1 MKLALGT
8 VQFGLPYG
16 VANTSGQPSEAE
28 VAEILRHAAGA
39 GVEVLD
45 TACLYG
51 DSEAVLGRC
60 LPVNHRFRIITKTT
74 KFAGLD
80 GKLAAIALR
89 AAFAESCQRLRSP
102 SLYGLL
108 AHDAN
113 DLIGIGGDT
122 LWQAMQELQAEKRV
136 LRVGASVY
144 NGSQI
149 DALLE
154 RYPID
159 LVQLPLSILDQR
171 LIHSGHL
178 DRLAERNIEVHV
190 RSAFLQGA
198 LLMSP
203 DSLPSHLAGL
213 RPCLEQI
220 SARAAGLGISTLQAA
235 LRFVSGLKQVA
246 AVVCGVDSLAQF
258 DQLAAVLAN
267 PEASLS
273 VEDAAACACPD
284 SQLLDPSQ
292 WRPA

>member
-8 VQFGLPYG
+8 VQFGLRYG
-16 VANTSGQPSEAE
+16 VANTTGQPAEAE
-28 VAEILRHAAGA
+28 VAAILRHAVGA

-60 LPVNHRFRIITKTT
+60 LPADHDFKIVTKTP
-74 KFAGLD
+74 KFAGID
-80 GKLAAIALR
+80 GATAATALK
-89 AAFAESCQRLRSP
+89 AAFIESCQRLRLP
-102 SLYGLL
+102 RLYGLL

-113 DLIGIGGDT
+113 DLLGTEGDAI
-122 LWQAMQELQAEKRV
+122 WRAMQELQAEKRV
-136 LRVGASVY
+136 LRIGASVY

-149 DALLE
+149 DALLQ

-159 LVQLPLSILDQR
+159 LVQLPLSVLDQR
-171 LIHSGHL
+171 LIQSGHL
-178 DRLAERNIEVHV
+178 DRLAERKIEVHV

-203 DSLPSHLAGL
+203 DSLPPHLAGL

-220 SARAAGLGISTLQAA
+220 SARAAGLGINPLQAA

-246 AVVCGVDSLAQF
+246 AVVCGVDSVAQF
-258 DQLAAVLAN
+258 DQLAGALESPELA
-267 PEASLS
+267 LS
-273 VEDAAACACPD
+273 AEDAAACACSD
-284 SQLLDPSQ
+284 TQMLDPSQ
-292 WRPA
+292 WRSA